1 LVLTRNSHINKKE
14 IIMFRSYKILLL
26 STLFSLVWFSAYSQ
40 GRDLQF
46 GAHGGNLGWGV
57 DLGYDVTQLLTVR
70 LLTNRLGSNYNKTKA
85 GISYKGDLMLQSFGL
100 AFDWHLLGN
109 GIRLTSAAYNNR
121 NALSIGAKG
130 ELGLG
135 DGHYSGNMDVEMDFN
150 DLAPYLGVGWSSNRG
165 SAGFGFGAEIGALF
179 QGAPRLSA
187 SGKIGN
193 CAFSVSKGGQAKVCN
208 AQTGTTL
215 AADLEKEHKE
225 LRKSLKNFTIYPVAS
240 VSIFYRF

>member
-1 LVLTRNSHINKKE
+1 
-14 IIMFRSYKILLL
+14 MFRSYKILLL

-40 GRDLQF
+40 ERGLGSYFQF

-57 DLGYDVTQLLTVR
+57 DVGYDVSQLFTVR
-70 LLTNRLGSNYNKTKA
+70 LLTNRLGSNYNKTEA

-100 AFDWHLLGN
+100 AFDWHPLGN
-109 GIRLTSAAYNNR
+109 GIRLTGAAYNNR

-135 DGHYSGNMDVEMDFN
+135 DENYSGNMDVEMDFN

-165 SAGFGFGAEIGALF
+165 SAGFGFGLEVGALF

-187 SGKIGN
+187 SGKIEN
-193 CAFSVSKGGQAKVCN
+193 CAFSVSKGGKAKVCN
-208 AQTGTTL
+208 TSPKTL
-215 AADLEKEHKE
+215 TSDLEKEHKE

-240 VSIFYRF
+240 VGISYHF